1 MGGLGAA
8 VLGTLA
14 DHTSIDFVYKVCAFL
29 PALGL
34 FTALL
39 PDTNSPDKGWESKAA
54 VELGVALGMGSDEQP
69 V

>member
-1 MGGLGAA
+1 LGAA

-39 PDTNSPDKGWESKAA
+39 PDTNPPDNGRESEAEAKL
-54 VELGVALGMGSDEQP
+54 EGVLGMDSDEQP
-69 V
+69 A